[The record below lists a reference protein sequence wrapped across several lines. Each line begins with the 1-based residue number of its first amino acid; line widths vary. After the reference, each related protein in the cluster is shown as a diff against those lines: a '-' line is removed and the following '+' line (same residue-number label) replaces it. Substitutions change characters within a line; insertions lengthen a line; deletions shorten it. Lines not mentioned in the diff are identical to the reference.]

1 MQFSGIY
8 VDNEF
13 NLNFISHYSE
23 VHSQLE
29 KAYKERNLT
38 QKQYRALQQEI
49 VENYYKDFFIQEI
62 DCDSDLIEILIE
74 KDGLYS

>member
-13 NLNFISHYSE
+13 DLNFISHYSE

-29 KAYKERNLT
+29 KAYKERTLT
-38 QKQYRALQQEI
+38 QKQFRALQQEI
-49 VENYYKDFFIQEI
+49 VENYYKDFFLQEI
-62 DCDSDLIEILIE
+62 ECDSDLIEILID